1 MSTFT
6 VSAVIRDDQGKG
18 ASRRLRR
25 EGLVPGIIYG
35 SSEPKAVSV
44 IARELYRMLLE
55 DGFYSSILTLD
66 LEGKE
71 EKVIIKDLQRHP
83 SKPVVLHADFQRID
97 ENQKIKLQVP
107 LAFVNFEKSAAS
119 KAAAKFAKEASTVE
133 ILCLPKNLPEVLE
146 VDLSNIELGQIAHLS
161 DITLPEGVEIA
172 TLRRGAD
179 RDQSVGY
186 CYAPR
191 GAKAGK

>member
-1 MSTFT
+1 MATFT
-6 VSAVIRDDQGKG
+6 VNAVDRNDQGKG

-44 IARELYRMLLE
+44 IAKDLNRMLLE
-55 DGFYSSILTLD
+55 DGFYSSILTLN

-83 SKPVVLHADFQRID
+83 SKPVVLHADFQRIAED
-97 ENQKIKLQVP
+97 QKIKLQVP
-107 LAFVNFEKSAAS
+107 LAFVNFEKSAAA
-119 KAAAKFAKEASTVE
+119 KAAAKFAQEASTVE
-133 ILCLPKNLPEVLE
+133 ILCLPKDLPEVLN

-161 DITLPEGVEIA
+161 DIVLPEGVEVVA
-172 TLRRGAD
+172 LRRGED
-179 RDQSVGY
+179 HDQSVGY

-191 GAKAGK
+191 GARASK

>member
-1 MSTFT
+1 MATFT
-6 VSAVIRDDQGKG
+6 VNAVARNDQGKG

-35 SSEPKAVSV
+35 SSEPKAISV
-44 IARELYRMLLE
+44 VGKDLYRMLLE
-55 DGFYSSILTLD
+55 DGFYSSILDVNLD
-66 LEGKE
+66 GQN

-97 ENQKIKLQVP
+97 DSQKIKIQIP

-119 KAAAKFAKEASTVE
+119 KAAAKFAQEAATVE
-133 ILCLPKNLPEVLE
+133 VVCLPKDLPEALN
-146 VDLSNIELGQIAHLS
+146 VDLSNIALGQIAHMS
-161 DITLPEGVEIA
+161 DISLPEGVEIVA
-172 TLRRGAD
+172 LRRGED
-179 RDQSVGY
+179 HDQSIGY

>member
-1 MSTFT
+1 MAIFT
-6 VSAVIRDDQGKG
+6 VNAVDRNDQGKG

-55 DGFYSSILTLD
+55 DGFYSSILTLN

-97 ENQKIKLQVP
+97 DNQKIKLQVP

-119 KAAAKFAKEASTVE
+119 KAAAKFAQEASTVE
-133 ILCLPKNLPEVLE
+133 ILCLPKDLPEVLE
-146 VDLSNIELGQIAHLS
+146 VDLSKIELGQIAHLS
-161 DITLPEGVEIA
+161 DITLPEGVEIVA
-172 TLRRGAD
+172 LRRGED
-179 RDQSVGY
+179 HDQSVGY

>member
-1 MSTFT
+1 MSTF
-6 VSAVIRDDQGKG
+6 AVNAVARNDQGKG

-35 SSEPKAVSV
+35 SSEPKAISV
-44 IARELYRMLLE
+44 IAKDLTRMLLE
-55 DGFYSSILTLD
+55 DGFYSSILSLNLD
-66 LEGKE
+66 GQE

-83 SKPVVLHADFQRID
+83 SKPVVLHADFQRVD

-107 LAFVNFEKSAAS
+107 LAFVNFDKSAAA
-119 KAAAKFAKEASTVE
+119 KAAAKFAQETATVE
-133 ILCLPKNLPEVLE
+133 ILCLPKDLPEALN
-146 VDLSNIELGQIAHLS
+146 VDLSEIALGQIAHLS
-161 DITLPEGVEIA
+161 DISLPEGVEIVA
-172 TLRRGAD
+172 LRRGED
-179 RDQSVGY
+179 HDQGIGY

>member
-1 MSTFT
+1 MSIFT
-6 VSAVIRDDQGKG
+6 VNAVARNDQGKG

-35 SSEPKAVSV
+35 SSEPKAISV
-44 IARELYRMLLE
+44 IAKDLTRMLLE
-55 DGFYSSILTLD
+55 DGFYSSILSLNLD
-66 LEGKE
+66 GQE

-83 SKPVVLHADFQRID
+83 SKPVVLHADFQRVD

-107 LAFVNFEKSAAS
+107 LAFINFEKSAAA
-119 KAAAKFAKEASTVE
+119 KAAAKFAQETATVE
-133 ILCLPKNLPEVLE
+133 ILCLPKDLPEVLN
-146 VDLSNIELGQIAHLS
+146 VDLSEIALGQIAHLS
-161 DITLPEGVEIA
+161 DISLPEGVEIVA
-172 TLRRGAD
+172 LRRGED
-179 RDQSVGY
+179 HDQGIGY

>member
-1 MSTFT
+1 MAIFT
-6 VSAVIRDDQGKG
+6 VNAVDRNDQGKG
-18 ASRRLRR
+18 ASHRLRR

-55 DGFYSSILTLD
+55 DGFYSSILTLN

-97 ENQKIKLQVP
+97 DNQKIKLQVP

-119 KAAAKFAKEASTVE
+119 KAAAKFAQETATVE
-133 ILCLPKNLPEVLE
+133 ILCLPKDLPEVLE
-146 VDLSNIELGQIAHLS
+146 VDLSKIELGQIAHLS
-161 DITLPEGVEIA
+161 DITLPEGVEIVA
-172 TLRRGAD
+172 LRRGED
-179 RDQSVGY
+179 HDQSVGY

>member
-1 MSTFT
+1 MATFT
-6 VSAVIRDDQGKG
+6 VNAVARNDQGKG

-35 SSEPKAVSV
+35 SSEPKAISV
-44 IARELYRMLLE
+44 VGKDLYRMLLE
-55 DGFYSSILTLD
+55 DGFYSSILDVVLD
-66 LEGKE
+66 GQT

-97 ENQKIKLQVP
+97 DSQKIKIQIP

-119 KAAAKFAKEASTVE
+119 KAAAKFAQEAATVE
-133 ILCLPKNLPEVLE
+133 VVCLPKDLPEALN
-146 VDLSNIELGQIAHLS
+146 VDLSNIALGQIAHMS
-161 DITLPEGVEIA
+161 DISLPEGVEIVA
-172 TLRRGAD
+172 LRRGED
-179 RDQSVGY
+179 HDQSIGY